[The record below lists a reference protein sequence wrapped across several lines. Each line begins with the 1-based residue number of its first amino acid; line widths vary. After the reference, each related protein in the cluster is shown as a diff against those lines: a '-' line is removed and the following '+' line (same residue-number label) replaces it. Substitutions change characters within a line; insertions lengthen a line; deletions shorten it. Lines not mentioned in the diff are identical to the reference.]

1 MGAEFALAAVR
12 KNNDTPPTEGLQEAQ
27 PQGMWNS
34 LPFRRTVGRP
44 SLPVLMLTAPT
55 SAPSDPAACWG
66 NPAAK
71 CSLRGFLSL
80 TDASR
85 YTLGVKPIRDCLPA
99 EMIALAVTIRR
110 GHQLHGHR
118 ES

>member
-1 MGAEFALAAVR
+1 LGAV
-12 KNNDTPPTEGLQEAQ
+12 
-27 PQGMWNS
+27 
-34 LPFRRTVGRP
+34 
-44 SLPVLMLTAPT
+44 T
-55 SAPSDPAACWG
+55 SGADADCADFCTQRSGSFWG

-85 YTLGVKPIRDCLPA
+85 YKLGVKPIRDCLPA

-110 GHQLHGHR
+110 GHQLHGH
-118 ES
+118 